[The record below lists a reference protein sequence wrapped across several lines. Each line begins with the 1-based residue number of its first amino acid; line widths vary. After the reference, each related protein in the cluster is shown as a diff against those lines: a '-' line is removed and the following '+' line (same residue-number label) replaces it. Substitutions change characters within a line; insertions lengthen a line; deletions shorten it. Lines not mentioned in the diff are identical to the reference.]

1 VKLINYLFYSFLDNE
16 FNKKFIIYA
25 INMIKISKYSLIITF
40 FTIITTNISMALEE
54 PKYQIV
60 KSTKNYEVRKYNNRL
75 AVEVEYSIENSGF
88 RYLFNYISGENTT
101 SEKIS
106 MTVPVTQS
114 VKIDM
119 TAPVTQFNKDGKM
132 LMQFYLPSKF
142 TMETAPKPTNKRVK
156 LISIEGGYYAIL
168 KYSGR
173 SSYINYLK
181 KIKKL
186 QEFLVNDNHEIL
198 DDGTKAT
205 FNAPFTLPILR
216 RNEAMIKIKWN

>member
-1 VKLINYLFYSFLDNE
+1 
-16 FNKKFIIYA
+16 
-25 INMIKISKYSLIITF
+25 MIKIPKYSLIIVLF
-40 FTIITTNISMALEE
+40 IIINTNISMALEE
-54 PKYQIV
+54 PQYQVV
-60 KSTKNYEVRKYNNRL
+60 KSTKNYEVRKYNKRL

-101 SEKIS
+101 SEKIN
-106 MTVPVTQS
+106 MTVPVIQS
-114 VKIDM
+114 IKIDM
-119 TAPVTQFNKDGKM
+119 TPPVTQFNKDGKM

-156 LISIEGGYYAIL
+156 LVSIDRGHYAIL

-173 SSYINYLK
+173 SSNKNYLK

-198 DDGTKAT
+198 DVGTKAT
-205 FNAPFTLPILR
+205 FNGPFTLPILR